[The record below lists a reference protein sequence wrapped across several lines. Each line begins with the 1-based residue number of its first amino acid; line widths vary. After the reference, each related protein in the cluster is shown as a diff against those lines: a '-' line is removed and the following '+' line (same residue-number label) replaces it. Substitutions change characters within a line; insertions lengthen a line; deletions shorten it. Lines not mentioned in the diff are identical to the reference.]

1 MISLSQLPAGA
12 TPTAAPNGLPPATWK
27 ALVDAHPE
35 GIIVCVDAQI
45 HYANASAAALVHEP
59 DSQSLMGQSVF
70 DLVPPAS
77 HQLMQQHRFLAE
89 CGEVPPPLEA
99 DLTGSDG
106 HQRRVQFR
114 SQPVQIN
121 GRYGM
126 QMVLRN
132 ITPQRAREQ
141 ALLAEKE
148 EAEHLN
154 RLKSRFLAQM
164 SHEIRTPLTTIIG
177 FAEIL
182 NENDLGPWNEFATY
196 IERSSQRLLRTI
208 NSVLDL
214 SRLETGALELTPVR
228 ADVRAIVQQTAELFR
243 HRAAQKSVQ
252 LQVEVPSD
260 PLHARVDQKAL
271 ERILDNLVG
280 NAVKFTRDGGR
291 VAVRTHDA
299 GGTLIVEVEDTGVG
313 IAPQFIPYLFDAFKQ
328 GDTQAPDDQSGSGL
342 GLAITQQLVELMGGT
357 IDVDSETGV
366 GSRFTVSIPIVPAE
380 QIGRASC
387 RERVYT
393 KV

>member
-1 MISLSQLPAGA
+1 LI
-12 TPTAAPNGLPPATWK
+12 NR
-27 ALVDAHPE
+27 
-35 GIIVCVDAQI
+35 
-45 HYANASAAALVHEP
+45 
-59 DSQSLMGQSVF
+59 SVF
-70 DLVPPAS
+70 DLVPPTS
-77 HQLMQQHRFLAE
+77 HQLMQQHRFLVE
-89 CGEVPPPLEA
+89 CGEVPPPLEVDMASA
-99 DLTGSDG
+99 DGP
-106 HQRRVQFR
+106 QRRVQFR
-114 SQPVQIN
+114 STPVQIN
-121 GRYGM
+121 DRYGM
-126 QMVLRN
+126 HMVLRDV
-132 ITPQRAREQ
+132 TSQRAREQ
-141 ALLAEKE
+141 ALRADKE
-148 EAEHLN
+148 EAEHMN

-196 IERSSQRLLRTI
+196 IERGSQRLLRTI

-228 ADVRAIVQQTAELFR
+228 TDVRTIVQQTVELFR

-280 NAVKFTRDGGR
+280 NAVKFTRDRGR
-291 VAVRTHDA
+291 VTIRAHEA
-299 GGTLIVEVEDTGVG
+299 GDDLIIEVEDTGVG

-328 GDTQAPDDQSGSGL
+328 GNTQAPDDQSGSGL
-342 GLAITQQLVELMGGT
+342 GLAITHQLVEFMGGT

-366 GSRFTVSIPIVPAE
+366 GSRFTVSIPIVPPKPAA
-380 QIGRASC
+380 R
-387 RERVYT
+387 
-393 KV
+393 